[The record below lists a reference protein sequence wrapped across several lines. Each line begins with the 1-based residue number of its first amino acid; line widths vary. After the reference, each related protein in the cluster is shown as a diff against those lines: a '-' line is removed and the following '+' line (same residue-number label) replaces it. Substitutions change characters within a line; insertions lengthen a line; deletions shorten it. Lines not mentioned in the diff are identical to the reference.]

1 MRPWQNLVPRSV
13 LPLAEEVLAVEA
25 ATRIPTDAG
34 RLWRAASAM
43 TVRRC
48 GAASMIGILVAWQL
62 PTLLLAAEKEGDH
75 VDPAAAEGGPGAEAE
90 QATPSAPRE
99 YTAEEIA
106 RVNDLVDSAAEH
118 LKNHKVNHA
127 LTKLEQAT
135 ELAPRFWRSHFLYG
149 IALEQSY
156 DFDHTNQ
163 EPLIQAVSQY
173 SMAHNLE
180 PRHHESVLNR
190 GMAMAKLNRA
200 DEALESWHRAVR
212 INKDDVRAPFNLGLA
227 YKKLDPPQTMEAVH
241 FFKRALK
248 IKPEDAK
255 LYSAIGKAYEE
266 ATPPRLNEAAEA
278 FLWAHRLDPKRYHD
292 AQAHAMKLQWQAVE
306 AADPDLVRAQNE
318 KKGIPLDPPEPPPVV
333 LTEEDRDL

>member
-1 MRPWQNLVPRSV
+1 MS
-13 LPLAEEVLAVEA
+13 
-25 ATRIPTDAG
+25 
-34 RLWRAASAM
+34 
-43 TVRRC
+43 VRRRI
-48 GAASMIGILVAWQL
+48 AASMIGILLACQL
-62 PTLLLAAEKEGDH
+62 PTLLLAAEKESDH
-75 VDPAAAEGGPGAEAE
+75 VDSTAAEEPGADAE
-90 QATPSAPRE
+90 QPTPSAPRE

-106 RVNDLVDSAAEH
+106 LVNDLVDSAGLH

-127 LTKLEQAT
+127 LAKLEQAT
-135 ELAPRFWRSHFLYG
+135 KLAPRFWRGHFLYG

-180 PRHHESVLNR
+180 PRHYESVLNR

-200 DEALESWHRAVR
+200 DEALESWHRAMR

-266 ATPPRLNEAAEA
+266 ATPPLLNEAAGA
-278 FLWAHRLDPKRYHD
+278 FLEAHRLDPKRYHD

-318 KKGIPLDPPEPPPVV
+318 KKGIPTDPPEPPPVV